1 MFRAWFLFSLLSLW
15 LYPKSSVWQI
25 QNDKGATI
33 YLGGS
38 IHLLRKSDYPL
49 PKAYEHAYEKSDT
62 IVFET
67 DIKDEAIAT
76 YMAQDGLYKDI
87 KLKDKLKPATYQA
100 LERYTQKV
108 GFPIVL
114 ISKMKAP
121 LAMLSLS
128 LHKYQ
133 SMDFYAT
140 NGVDL
145 YFYNKALENRKKI
158 DTFETPREQFDM
170 LLSIGKGSEDKLIE
184 YTLHDLEN
192 MESYFTPLMKAWRVG
207 DRAKMH
213 ESLITAFEQY
223 PQIYQTLLVERNQKW
238 LAKITNY
245 FNTQE
250 VEFVLVGTAHLLGK
264 DGLLQYFEKNGYKVK
279 QVK

>member
-1 MFRAWFLFSLLSLW
+1 MIRVWFLFSLLSLW
-15 LYPKSSVWQI
+15 LYPKSSVWQV
-25 QNDKGATI
+25 QNNQGATI

-38 IHLLRKSDYPL
+38 IHLLRTSDYPL
-49 PKAYEHAYEKSDT
+49 PASYEQAYQQSDT

-67 DIKDEAIAT
+67 NIKDESIAL
-76 YMAQDGLYKDI
+76 YMANEGLYQKGE
-87 KLKDKLKPATYQA
+87 LKDRLSPTTYQA
-100 LERYTQKV
+100 LESYTQKV

-114 ISKMKAP
+114 ISKMKAS

-145 YFYNKALENRKKI
+145 YFYNRALENRKKI

-184 YTLHDLEN
+184 YTLHDLES

-207 DRAKMH
+207 DRDKMRNTLL
-213 ESLITAFEQY
+213 STFEKY
-223 PQIYQTLLVERNQKW
+223 PKVYQTLLVERNQKW
-238 LAKITNY
+238 LGKIKRY

-250 VEFVLVGTAHLLGK
+250 VEFILVGAAHLLGK

-279 QVK
+279 QVE